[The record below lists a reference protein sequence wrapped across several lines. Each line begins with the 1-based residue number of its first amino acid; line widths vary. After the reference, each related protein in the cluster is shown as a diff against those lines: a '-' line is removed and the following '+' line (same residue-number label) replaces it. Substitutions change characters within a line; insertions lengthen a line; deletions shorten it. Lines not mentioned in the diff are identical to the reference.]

1 MVHLVLTMFVSQV
14 LSACAKAGQI
24 LGMTCQG
31 GSGQGVILSGEMA
44 GFERFAPRQIAC
56 VLSVSS
62 WPFCSALMCH
72 CVQCRCPIRWNLH
85 YL

>member
-1 MVHLVLTMFVSQV
+1 MVHLVLTLCVSQV

-44 GFERFAPRQIAC
+44 GFKRYATRQTAC
-56 VLSVSS
+56 VPSVSS
-62 WPFCSALMCH
+62 GPFCSALMCQ

-85 YL
+85 NW